1 MKLLWEYSV
10 ASTSECII
18 LAIGKSK
25 TLKKKCICKYIYI
38 NIKKT
43 QVYNIH
49 TGPRAL
55 KNTFQ
60 NHRQEKHLDRDF
72 SSLVVDLERFPIVSN
87 KEL

>member
-1 MKLLWEYSV
+1 MYH
-10 ASTSECII
+10 
-18 LAIGKSK
+18 IGNWKIKDSQ
-25 TLKKKCICKYIYI
+25 KKNVYVNINIYI

>member
-1 MKLLWEYSV
+1 MYKF
-10 ASTSECII
+10 
-18 LAIGKSK
+18 
-25 TLKKKCICKYIYI
+25 IYQQ
-38 NIKKT
+38 NT

-49 TGPRAL
+49 TGAKAL